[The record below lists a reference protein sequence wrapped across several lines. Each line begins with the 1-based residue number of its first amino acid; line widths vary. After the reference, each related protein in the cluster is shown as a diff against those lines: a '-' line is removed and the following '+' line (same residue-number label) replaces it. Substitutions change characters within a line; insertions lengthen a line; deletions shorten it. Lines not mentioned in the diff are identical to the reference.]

1 MHPIMKSLQITNNLL
16 LVTLFTLIQKLA
28 ITSTAPMDHKNRP
41 GNCLKQGKRVRQ
53 WRVIQRK
60 TFFLCENVACLCR
73 SREKRG
79 LFANSVKWTDIYHIF
94 YFSKPQRLERE
105 FKTHFST
112 LHPSFPYLRPF
123 TFPPPSLLSLSRFA
137 CYFQNT
143 IMNLSSLYLY
153 TTHFNFNS

>member
-1 MHPIMKSLQITNNLL
+1 MKSLQITNNLL
-16 LVTLFTLIQKLA
+16 LVTLFALIQKLA
-28 ITSTAPMDHKNRP
+28 TTSTAPMDHKNRP

-53 WRVIQRK
+53 WLFIERKLFSFVK
-60 TFFLCENVACLCR
+60 TFMPLPLMR
-73 SREKRG
+73 KRG